1 MSDAEA
7 MGQRKK
13 RMNSAFLNPDEIKLE
28 DGTRFTRTP
37 VGSYKGQPTPGQVC
51 EIQGRFS
58 DHMRIAI
65 VRKNLIR
72 EVPEF
77 EIDYFLRET

>member
-1 MSDAEA
+1 MD
-7 MGQRKK
+7 
-13 RMNSAFLNPDEIKLE
+13 SAYLKPDEIKLE

-37 VGSYKGQPTPGQVC
+37 VGSYKGQPTPGQVW
-51 EIQGRFS
+51 EIQGQFS
-58 DHMRIAI
+58 DHLRIAL
-65 VRKNLIR
+65 VRKKDIR